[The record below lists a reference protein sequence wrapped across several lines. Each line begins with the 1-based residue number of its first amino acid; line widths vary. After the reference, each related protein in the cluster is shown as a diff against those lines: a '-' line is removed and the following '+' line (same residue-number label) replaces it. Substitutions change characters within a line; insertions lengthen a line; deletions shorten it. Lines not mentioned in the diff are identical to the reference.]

1 MPLIYVD
8 FPGKPSLTQIYGTFN
23 KALLGGFPDL
33 NPYAKALTNAMV
45 DFYCESQDH
54 FTVDMQAHY
63 IYSPRELTRWKFAI
77 NTGLKDNQIVMPW
90 QLVRLFVHEGLRLF
104 EDRLVYDEEKE
115 WCNETINNIAEKYFP
130 GECADGQA
138 LARPMYFSSYLD
150 DKKRYVS
157 VEEDKLTAHI
167 EDKLKLF
174 QRELLDV
181 PLVVFDVVLDHIL
194 RIDRVLK

>member
-1 MPLIYVD
+1 
-8 FPGKPSLTQIYGTFN
+8 
-23 KALLGGFPDL
+23 
-33 NPYAKALTNAMV
+33 MV
-45 DFYCESQDH
+45 DFYCASQDH

-77 NTGLKDNQIVMPW
+77 NTGLKDNQIVAPW

-115 WCNETINNIAEKYFP
+115 WCNDTINRIAEEHFP
-130 GECADGQA
+130 DECSDGQA
-138 LARPMYFSSYLD
+138 LVRPMYFTSYLD
-150 DKKRYVS
+150 EKKRYVS
-157 VEEDKLTAHI
+157 VEEESLTIHI

-181 PLVVFDVVLDHIL
+181 PLVVFDVVLEHIL
-194 RIDRVLK
+194 RIDRVLKQPLGHLLLIGQSGVGKTTLTKFVAWKNQLGIY